1 MDSSGTFRSAPHRR
15 WPSARIVAAGIV
27 LIGSVSLEAPADDLS
42 PPSSGA
48 GEASDADSNLPADD
62 SVPVPG
68 SADPPPSE
76 SRFPPAA
83 TPPQPMETGVPPA
96 SPFPSEGRIDGEE
109 ASIEATPG
117 AGFPPGSEPG
127 VPRGTIGLPQA
138 AADGTVSVLVPSAPA
153 MLSTNAPVGAPP
165 PAGLPPTPSFN
176 AASPLPPTGVQG
188 APLPPPP
195 QPSQAAELISRGLE
209 LPFPLVPRSPTAEI
223 TPPKPLPLL
232 EALERSGDRTRRLWI
247 TQAYWKLAAAAARV
261 RFAAEAE
268 ERLSLVAPGESPDDP
283 VLLALATAAARGESA
298 SAGVEL
304 VAAQQEI
311 VDLARLPV
319 TEPPPWPVDRP
330 LTTAYQTHFETIF
343 AGRPATG
350 RVRAIHRQLPLEH
363 AAVVSRCEAC
373 VAAQR
378 RFDGMEALHAQGSEP
393 IGAVLSSHDALVEQ
407 AEAFVAAVRAYN
419 LDIAEYVMAVADLSV
434 PDERFASML
443 IGQPIPWRQPV
454 TPVFQPQDRVVPAA
468 GQSFLQ
474 ALPGGGT
481 EGFPAGAAPFQSF
494 PPPGGPASIGS
505 AGGAG
510 SPNPGEPG
518 RFNPPANT
526 PPGGAIPLVSPPFGG

>member
-1 MDSSGTFRSAPHRR
+1 MDSSGNFRSAPLQR
-15 WPSARIVAAGIV
+15 WPPARIVAAGIV
-27 LIGSVSLEAPADDLS
+27 LIGLVCREAVSDDLV
-42 PPSSGA
+42 PPSPGA
-48 GEASDADSNLPADD
+48 GDVSDADSNQPSDDPA
-62 SVPVPG
+62 PLPG
-68 SADPPPSE
+68 SADLATPE
-76 SRFPPAA
+76 SPLPPAA
-83 TPPQPMETGVPPA
+83 TPPPPPETGAPPA
-96 SPFPSEGRIDGEE
+96 SAFPSQGPVDGVEP
-109 ASIEATPG
+109 ALEATLDG
-117 AGFPPGSEPG
+117 GFPAGGEPG
-127 VPRGTIGLPQA
+127 GPRGAVGLTQA

-153 MLSTNAPVGAPP
+153 MLSPNASAGALP

-176 AASPLPPTGVQG
+176 ALPPPPPTGVQG
-188 APLPPPP
+188 ATPPLPP
-195 QPSQAAELISRGLE
+195 QSSQAAELIGRGLD
-209 LPFPLVPRSPTAEI
+209 LPFPLVARSPTAEI

-268 ERLSLVAPGESPDDP
+268 ERLSLVAPGESPDDL
-283 VLLALATAAARGESA
+283 VLLDLATAAARGESA

-311 VDLARLPV
+311 VDLVRLPV

-363 AAVVSRCEAC
+363 AAVVSRGEAC

-378 RFDGMEALHAQGSEP
+378 RFEGVESMHARGSTP
-393 IGAVLSSHDALVEQ
+393 IDAVLSSHDALVEQ
-407 AEAFVAAVRAYN
+407 TEAFVAAVRAYN

-454 TPVFQPQDRVVPAA
+454 AAGFQPQDRVVSVA

-474 ALPGGGT
+474 ALPGGGP
-481 EGFPAGAAPFQSF
+481 EGFPAGAAPLQPS
-494 PPPGGPASIGS
+494 PPRGLQPSGG
-505 AGGAG
+505 GGG
-510 SPNPGEPG
+510 LPNPGEPG
-518 RFNPPANT
+518 RFNPPANV
-526 PPGGAIPLVSPPFGG
+526 PQGGAIPLVSPTLGS

>member
-1 MDSSGTFRSAPHRR
+1 MDSSGTFRSAPPRR
-15 WPSARIVAAGIV
+15 WPPARLVAAGIV
-27 LIGSVSLEAPADDLS
+27 LIGLMSREADADERS
-42 PPSSGA
+42 PPSPGA
-48 GEASDADSNLPADD
+48 GEVSDTGSNIPADD
-62 SVPVPG
+62 SLPVPG
-68 SADPPPSE
+68 SADPPLSE
-76 SRFPPAA
+76 SPFPGVA
-83 TPPQPMETGVPPA
+83 TPPQPVERGVPPA
-96 SPFPSEGRIDGEE
+96 SPFPSEGPVDGLEPPLE
-109 ASIEATPG
+109 TTPDS
-117 AGFPPGSEPG
+117 GFPAGSEPG
-127 VPRGTIGLPQA
+127 VPGGAVGLPQA
-138 AADGTVSVLVPSAPA
+138 TADGTVSVLVPSAPA
-153 MLSTNAPVGAPP
+153 MVSSNAPVGAP

-176 AASPLPPTGVQG
+176 AVPPPLPPTGVQG
-188 APLPPPP
+188 APPPHPL
-195 QPSQAAELISRGLE
+195 QPSQAADLIGRGLE

-223 TPPKPLPLL
+223 PPPKPLPLL

-268 ERLSLVAPGESPDDP
+268 ERLSLVAPGESPDDLE
-283 VLLALATAAARGESA
+283 LLDLATAAARGACA

-311 VDLARLPV
+311 VDLVRLPV

-363 AAVVSRCEAC
+363 AAVVSRGEAC
-373 VAAQR
+373 VVAQR
-378 RFDGMEALHAQGSEP
+378 RFEGMEALHARGSEP
-393 IGAVLSSHDALVEQ
+393 IASVLSSHDAVVEQ

-454 TPVFQPQDRVVPAA
+454 TPAFQPQDRIVPVA

-474 ALPGGGT
+474 ASPGGGP
-481 EGFPAGAAPFQSF
+481 EGFPAGVAPLQSS
-494 PPPGGPASIGS
+494 PPRGFPAST
-505 AGGAG
+505 GGGG

-518 RFNPPANT
+518 RFNPPANV
-526 PPGGAIPLVSPPFGG
+526 PPGGAIPPVSPPFGG